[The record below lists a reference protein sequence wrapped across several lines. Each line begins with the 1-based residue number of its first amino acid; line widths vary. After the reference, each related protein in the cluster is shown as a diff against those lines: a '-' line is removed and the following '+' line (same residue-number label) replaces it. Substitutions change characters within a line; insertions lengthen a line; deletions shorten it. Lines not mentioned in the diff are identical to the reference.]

1 MTFGVWLRRQPPGD
15 PDLDSLQDFAGGRST
30 LAWPYHSSDLGPYV
44 AAVGT
49 HPDESRRTA
58 LLDALGRAYQRWLIE
73 EGDIGGMS
81 GGWRDLLGQRV
92 GTILLTVFGLVVAV
106 ALASGIFKPSFL
118 DSLAADGTARGLITF
133 LFSMSTIAIILL
145 AAIAV
150 FWVDQQ
156 ELKDRFG
163 YAKDLVT
170 VLIGVLGTIMG
181 FYFGSAV
188 KEQAQ
193 VAGPAS
199 AEASAALP
207 EAKGGTVPSAG
218 AD

>member
-15 PDLDSLQDFAGGRST
+15 PDLDSLQGFAGGRST

-49 HPDESRRTA
+49 HPDEAQRTA

-73 EGDIGGMS
+73 EGDIRGTS
-81 GGWRDLLGQRV
+81 GGWSGLLSQRL

-106 ALASGIFKPSFL
+106 ALASGTFHPAFL
-118 DSLAADGTARGLITF
+118 DSLAAEGTARGLITF
-133 LFSMSTIAIILL
+133 LFSMSTIAIIIL
-145 AAIAV
+145 AAVAV
-150 FWVDQQ
+150 FWVNQE

-188 KEQAQ
+188 KEQAPLT
-193 VAGPAS
+193 APAS
-199 AEASAALP
+199 AEAGAVLP
-207 EAKGGTVPSAG
+207 EADGTTVPSG
-218 AD
+218 QPD